1 MYCVYLTVY
10 FGDKLPRRYIGS
22 CKTKNIDQGYN
33 GSVSSKKYK
42 DTYESERLT
51 NPHLFKT
58 RILSSGYKIDY
69 DARMEELRIQKKY
82 DVVKSKDYMN
92 ESYAI
97 PNGFFGRDVS
107 GKNNPMYGRSRKGE
121 KHKGGENIF
130 ASLRYLYDHT
140 EKGELLKQEFS
151 KRVSGKN
158 NPMYGKTHTDE
169 EKKKR
174 SKSYSGEGNPMYGQT
189 HSEEARKKISK
200 ARLGKPSHMKGKT
213 HTEESKQKLRKPKS
227 ESHKQNLR
235 KTYII
240 NDSEIIDNAKLYCE
254 RNGYNYVR
262 FTQAARHGTPYKG
275 MNIRVTE
282 EW

>member
-58 RILSSGYKIDY
+58 RILSSGYEIDY
-69 DARMEELRIQKKY
+69 DARMEELRLQKKY
-82 DVVKSKDYMN
+82 DVVKSKNYMN

-107 GKNNPMYGRSRKGE
+107 GKNNPMYGRPRRGE
-121 KHKGGENIF
+121 KHKGGENIS

-151 KRVSGKN
+151 KRISGKN
-158 NPMYGKTHTDE
+158 NPMYGKNHTE
-169 EKKKR
+169 EERKRR
-174 SKSYSGEGNPMYGQT
+174 SKRYSGEGNPMYGQT
-189 HSEEARKKISK
+189 HSEETRKKMSE
-200 ARLGKPSHMKGKT
+200 ARLGKTSPMKGKRL
-213 HTEESKQKLRKPKS
+213 TEEQKEKLRTPKTESCKQKLRK
-227 ESHKQNLR
+227 
-235 KTYII
+235 TYIVD
-240 NDSEIIDNAKLYCE
+240 DSEIVTNAKLYCE
-254 RNGYNYVR
+254 ENNYNYTR
-262 FTQAARHGTPYKG
+262 FTQAARHGTQYKG
-275 MNIRVTE
+275 MSVRVHE
-282 EW
+282 E

>member
-42 DTYESERLT
+42 NTYESERLT

-121 KHKGGENIF
+121 KHKGGENIS

>member
-107 GKNNPMYGRSRKGE
+107 SKNNPMYGRSRKGE
-121 KHKGGENIF
+121 KHKGGENIS